1 MSTRLTFP
9 ASMFSVACQRCGSTV
24 RKNADSCPTCGADR
38 SAAFGLKRDAASAAS
53 KPRGGMFEQTASAP
67 FASAGASMSTSAGA
81 SGADTGARSGWDAK
95 RATERIAQKAA
106 EHRAKQIERVEQS
119 ARNAYADPR
128 HDPDTLPGSENWT
141 QRKTIIAG
149 AAALVLLAG
158 AVFYFQHDSG
168 DDTAASGEH
177 SVSGAIDSKYGPS
190 THGTI
195 DRSNAPAMAATSKS
209 IGGSDDMS
217 GVRQSL
223 SQHDLTT
230 ARARLKALSAQ
241 QQTRPEYASIS
252 DELVKR
258 ELQRDAALQL
268 ARACERTQAW
278 ACVQQNASEAL
289 SLDGSS
295 IESQAMLERVIEHAG
310 WVGTNPAAAKQAL
323 AASTVTN
330 SAKLAAPAPAPAA
343 VAVVPAPAQEKPAA
357 PAQKTWA
364 ERRAEKRAAAAA
376 AAAARQ
382 AAADEARAN
391 AEAKAQAKADADAA
405 AKADKLARAQ
415 AATNAL
421 TATSTAP
428 QARTTTRIAPAPQQP
443 AAAQA
448 SAPKKPQYIG
458 DSQSDATAARGAQ
471 YLGQPSAAP
480 SASQNG
486 SAQYIGQP
494 ETRTQAAPAP
504 APAPVPRPPQ
514 YIGQTSTTPST
525 VPHPPANAQATAQP
539 VAQRMPPI
547 IGQGGTQ
554 TASAQ
559 PTAAPVHQDTDKT
572 EALERAIKQ
581 YGWSGSDSMPKQPS
595 Q

>member
-1 MSTRLTFP
+1 
-9 ASMFSVACQRCGSTV
+9 
-24 RKNADSCPTCGADR
+24 
-38 SAAFGLKRDAASAAS
+38 
-53 KPRGGMFEQTASAP
+53 
-67 FASAGASMSTSAGA
+67 MSTSAGA
-81 SGADTGARSGWDAK
+81 AGASSADTGARSGWDAK
-95 RATERIAQKAA
+95 RAAERIAQKAA
-106 EHRAKQIERVEQS
+106 EHRARQIERVEQS

-149 AAALVLLAG
+149 AAAVLLLAG

-190 THGTI
+190 THGVI
-195 DRSNAPAMAATSKS
+195 DRSNAPTIAANSKAS
-209 IGGSDDMS
+209 GGSDEMS
-217 GVRQSL
+217 GVRQSMN
-223 SQHDLTT
+223 QHDLTT
-230 ARARLKALSAQ
+230 ARARLKALNAQ

-310 WVGTNPAAAKQAL
+310 WVGTNPAAARQAL

-343 VAVVPAPAQEKPAA
+343 VAAVPAPAQDKPAA
-357 PAQKTWA
+357 SISTQKTWA
-364 ERRAEKRAAAAA
+364 ERRAEKRAAQAA

-391 AEAKAQAKADADAA
+391 AEAKAQARAEADAA

-428 QARTTTRIAPAPQQP
+428 ETHTTTRTAPAQQQP

-480 SASQNG
+480 SPSTSQNG

-494 ETRTQAAPAP
+494 ETRAQPAPAP
-504 APAPVPRPPQ
+504 AQVPAPVPRPPQ
-514 YIGQTSTTPST
+514 YIGQTSASPST
-525 VPHPPANAQATAQP
+525 VPHPPVNAQLNAQPTAQP
-539 VAQRMPPI
+539 VAQRVPPI
-547 IGQGGTQ
+547 IGQSGTQ
-554 TASAQ
+554 
-559 PTAAPVHQDTDKT
+559 TAAPVHQDTDKT

-581 YGWSGSDSMPKQPS
+581 YGWSGSDSMPKPS